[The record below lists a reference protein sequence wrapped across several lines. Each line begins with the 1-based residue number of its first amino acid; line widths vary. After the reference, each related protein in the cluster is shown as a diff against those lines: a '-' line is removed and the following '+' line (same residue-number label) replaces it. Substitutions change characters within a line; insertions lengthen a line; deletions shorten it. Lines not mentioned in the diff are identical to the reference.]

1 MKTFHFLLAASMA
14 VSLIT
19 KTTNAQS
26 NREKTATTDYNTAIG
41 LRAGQ
46 TSGMTIK
53 HFFND
58 ENAFEGII
66 GVWPYALGITGLYEV
81 HKPAFDT
88 EGMKWY
94 YGGGG
99 HATFGTNR
107 IYYVYRNG
115 DRYYYRYSSGNTGL
129 GLDGILGLEYK
140 IKPIPFAVSLDIK
153 PFMEIDNDG
162 IFYLSVDPGLGIKIA
177 F

>member
-1 MKTFHFLLAASMA
+1 MKPVNFFFAVVTPTLLSQQIIWAQASNIE
-14 VSLIT
+14 SDD
-19 KTTNAQS
+19 N
-26 NREKTATTDYNTAIG
+26 DYATAIG
-41 LRAGQ
+41 LRAGE
-46 TSGMTIK
+46 TSGMTFK
-53 HFFND
+53 QFVTD
-58 ENAFEGII
+58 ENAFEAII
-66 GVWPYALGITGLYEV
+66 GVWPYALGVTALYEK

-94 YGGGG
+94 YGAGG

-115 DRYYYRYSSGNTGL
+115 DRYYYKYSSGRAGF
-129 GLDGILGLEYK
+129 GLDAILGLEYK
-140 IKPIPFAVSLDIK
+140 IKSIPFAMSLDVK
-153 PFMEIDNDG
+153 PFMELDNNG